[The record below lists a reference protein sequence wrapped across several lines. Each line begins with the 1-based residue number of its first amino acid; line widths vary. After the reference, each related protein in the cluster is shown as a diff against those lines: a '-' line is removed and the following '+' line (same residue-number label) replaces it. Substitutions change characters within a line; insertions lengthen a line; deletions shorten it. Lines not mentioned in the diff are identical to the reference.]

1 MGAMRPECKGGVMG
15 LRAGFLV
22 AAIGGATF
30 SGPSSAGTVDLSSIM
45 DGLNLDYKVVLGYAV
60 AMRMKDQEQALIDGP
75 IDTMQIRFNATQA
88 ATNPAS
94 AGIESFG
101 HTGLPIT
108 ANFDDANRN
117 FDKNSLLNNRASA
130 YGEMRIGG
138 ERFGGVASGAYF
150 YDQVFDGSNDHT
162 SLDTVN
168 NDLAAAGSTDN
179 DVAANRTLPVN
190 AFTSEARATSG
201 EKHRLLEA
209 YVYGNLSLGEDIKL
223 NLRYGRHLAAWGESL
238 FFPGIVAAQ
247 GPFDATKAFV
257 PGAEVKEIILPTK
270 QASMNMA
277 LGSKLTVLGMYQF
290 EFKETEIFPMGDFFS
305 PADLVGPGGTFGYG
319 SINPIHP
326 DHCNTNNR
334 NGQELAVTDT
344 ATGQPAPANSLC
356 SAGNAFTNEP
366 EYILTTRTADKIP
379 TDQDPW
385 GIGLKYQLTQDLN
398 VGGYYLK
405 YNNHNPNVQ
414 LNMGHAYIGD
424 AGGQPQDTSA
434 FGVTVPVTYTIA
446 YADNIEMKALS
457 FSTVFWVFNIGGEI
471 IQRDNID
478 TSLESTISGVVA
490 PWATRG
496 KTTQVQLS
504 WLYVNNPDFLYYDE
518 VIVVGE
524 AGWVHVDEVT
534 PVADQPGVDMSG
546 NGDVLFY
553 DKESSAVQVLVL
565 AKGRNVFNGWDLGTP
580 ASFAW
585 LFDGTPS
592 TPGVFGSLYG
602 EGDMRYSV
610 GLTLQYLQNLEF
622 STNYNGFLGDPEK
635 HINNST
641 LKANP
646 YADHDYLTF
655 SVKYNL

>member
-1 MGAMRPECKGGVMG
+1 MG
-15 LRAGFLV
+15 LRAGFLA

-30 SGPSSAGTVDLSSIM
+30 SSPSSAGTVDLSSIM
-45 DGLNLDYKVVLGYAV
+45 EGLNLDYKVVLGYAV
-60 AMRMKDQEQALIDGP
+60 AMRMKDPEQALINGP
-75 IDTMQIRFNATQA
+75 VDQMLIEFNPLTG
-88 ATNPAS
+88 
-94 AGIESFG
+94 GIGGFT

-108 ANFDDANRN
+108 TNFDDANRN
-117 FDKNSLLNNRASA
+117 FDRGSLLNNRASA
-130 YGEMRIGG
+130 YGEMKIGG
-138 ERFGGVASGAYF
+138 ESFGGIASGAYF
-150 YDQVFDGSNDHT
+150 YDQVFDGANDNT
-162 SLDTVN
+162 SVATVN
-168 NDLAAAGSTDN
+168 NDLEAARNESDTVD
-179 DVAANRTLPVN
+179 NRTIPVN
-190 AFTSEARATSG
+190 AFTQQARETSG

-209 YVYGNLSLGEDIKL
+209 YVYGNMSLGEDIKL
-223 NLRYGRHLAAWGESL
+223 NVRYGRHLAAWGESL

-334 NGQELAVTDT
+334 NGQELAVTET
-344 ATGQPAPANSLC
+344 STGQPAPANSLC
-356 SAGNAFTNEP
+356 TAGNAFTNEP
-366 EYILTTRTADKIP
+366 EYIVTTRTADKIP

-385 GIGLKYQLTQDLN
+385 GVGLKYQLTQDLN

-414 LNMGHAYIGD
+414 LNMGNAYIGD

-457 FSTVFWVFNIGGEI
+457 FSTVFWVFNIGCEI

-490 PWATRG
+490 PWGTRG
-496 KTTQVQLS
+496 KTTQAQLS

-534 PVADQPGVDMSG
+534 PVANQEGVCMSG
-546 NGDVLFY
+546 TTNCADTTQKGDVLFY

-646 YADHDYLTF
+646 YSDHDYLTF
-655 SVKYNL
+655 TVKYNL